1 MFSIGKSIFGRIKQ
15 MACHHYRI
23 GRDIL
28 LCPSKYHYLS
38 ARILVRR
45 SFNSRSFSTAPPIP
59 SNGCLL
65 VVGAGDSTGS
75 AIARRFARSGF
86 DVCLARRNGNKLAN
100 VVEEIN
106 CERASSSGATH
117 GRAFA
122 YSLDARDEADV
133 QRVVEDVE
141 MNVGPIACC
150 VHNIG
155 ANVRFPI
162 AETTA
167 RVYRKVWEMAA
178 FSAFLVGK
186 EVSTRMLQRGHGG
199 TILFTGATA
208 SVRGGSGFSAFSG
221 AKHAKRAL
229 AQSMARELGSQGI
242 HVAHIGRFPH
252 VIFYA
257 IINILQKAGETGDG
271 SLFLVVCSFDLVY
284 AKCLL

>member
-1 MFSIGKSIFGRIKQ
+1 

-100 VVEEIN
+100 VVEGIN

-117 GRAFA
+117 GRAITHPVIRFQ
-122 YSLDARDEADV
+122 YSD
-133 QRVVEDVE
+133 
-141 MNVGPIACC
+141 M
-150 VHNIG
+150 
-155 ANVRFPI
+155 
-162 AETTA
+162 
-167 RVYRKVWEMAA
+167 
-178 FSAFLVGK
+178 
-186 EVSTRMLQRGHGG
+186 
-199 TILFTGATA
+199 FTDQF
-208 SVRGGSGFSAFSG
+208 R
-221 AKHAKRAL
+221 
-229 AQSMARELGSQGI
+229 
-242 HVAHIGRFPH
+242 P
-252 VIFYA
+252 
-257 IINILQKAGETGDG
+257 
-271 SLFLVVCSFDLVY
+271 SFRY
-284 AKCLL
+284 TKCLLLGNYCYALFVIY